1 LIAKLAKVYDHF
13 QVKIGVVT
21 MFKNFQKIFHTAI
34 ATTLLSL
41 AVAAPAAAVEMTF
54 YGNQHFKFVSD
65 EGKVIL
71 INPWVKG
78 NKDAPMTI
86 DSYKKGDVD
95 LILTTAGHGDDQG
108 NAVEIAARTGARI
121 FTVAELGLWMM
132 SEIEKYGGSKDQIY
146 IGAIGGRDKIGNVT
160 VQLIQAA
167 HGTGISSGDQDHPAR
182 YYGGPASGSVITFES
197 GLKVLMAG
205 STGLSMELQLFGM
218 RFKPDVAMVPIAGR
232 FMMHPDDAAF
242 ATKLLMTDNPNL
254 KTVIPQHFRVKGRP
268 PWMGTPAEFEAEIK
282 KLGLKV
288 NVLTPEI
295 GKTYTLTR

>member
-1 LIAKLAKVYDHF
+1 MSGQLSL
-13 QVKIGVVT
+13 VT
-21 MFKNFQKIFHTAI
+21 AV
-34 ATTLLSL
+34 LLSL
-41 AVAAPAAAVEMTF
+41 VITAPASAVEMTF

-65 EGKVIL
+65 KGKVIL

-78 NKDAPMTI
+78 NKDAPMTL

-108 NAVEIAARTGARI
+108 NAVEIAAKTGARI

-132 SEIEKYGGSKDQIY
+132 SEIEKYGGSKEQIY
-146 IGAIGGRDKIGNVT
+146 IGAISGRYKVGNVT

-167 HGTGISSGDQDHPAR
+167 HGTGISTRDMDHPAR
-182 YYGGPASGSVITFES
+182 YYGGPASGSLITFES

-218 RFKPDVAMVPIAGR
+218 RFQPHVAMVPIAGR

-254 KTVIPQHFRVKGRP
+254 KTVVPQHFRVKGRP
-268 PWMGTPAEFEAEIK
+268 PWMGTPAEFEEEVK
-282 KLGLKV
+282 KLAL
-288 NVLTPEI
+288 NVDVLSPEV
-295 GKTYTLTR
+295 GKTYTLTK

>member
-1 LIAKLAKVYDHF
+1 MLRRMIR
-13 QVKIGVVT
+13 Q
-21 MFKNFQKIFHTAI
+21 
-34 ATTLLSL
+34 LSL
-41 AVAAPAAAVEMTF
+41 VTAVLLTLVIAAPASAVEMTF

-78 NKDAPMTI
+78 NKDAPMTL

-95 LILTTAGHGDDQG
+95 LILATAGHGDDQG
-108 NAVEIAARTGARI
+108 NAVEIAAKTGARI

-132 SEIEKYGGSKDQIY
+132 SEIEKYGGAKKQIY
-146 IGAIGGRDKIGNVT
+146 IGSISGRDKVGNVT

-167 HGTGISSGDQDHPAR
+167 HGTGISTGKKDHPAR
-182 YYGGPASGSVITFES
+182 YYGGPASGAVITFES

-218 RFKPDVAMVPIAGR
+218 RFQPHVALVPIAGR
-232 FMMHPDDAAF
+232 FMMGPDDAAF

-254 KTVIPQHFRVKGRP
+254 KTVVPQHFRVKGRP

-282 KLGLKV
+282 KLGLNV
-288 NVLTPEI
+288 NVLSPKV
-295 GKTYTLTR
+295 GKTYTLSK

>member
-1 LIAKLAKVYDHF
+1 
-13 QVKIGVVT
+13 
-21 MFKNFQKIFHTAI
+21 MFGRVLRQ
-34 ATTLLSL
+34 LSL
-41 AVAAPAAAVEMTF
+41 VIALLLTLVIAAPASAVEMTF

-78 NKDAPMTI
+78 NKDAPMTL

-95 LILTTAGHGDDQG
+95 LILTTSGHGDDQG
-108 NAVEIAARTGARI
+108 NAVEIAARTGATI
-121 FTVAELGLWMM
+121 FTVAELGGWMQ
-132 SEIEKYGGSKDQIY
+132 SQIEKFGGSKKQIY
-146 IGAIGGRDKIGNVT
+146 RGAISGRYKVGNVA

-167 HGTGISSGDQDHPAR
+167 HGTGISTGKEDHPAG

-197 GLKVLMAG
+197 GLRVLMAG

-218 RFKPDVAMVPIAGR
+218 RFQPHVALVPIAGR

-254 KTVIPQHFRVKGRP
+254 KTVVPQHHRIKGRP
-268 PWMGTPAEFEAEIK
+268 SWMGTPAEFEAEIK

-288 NVLTPEI
+288 NVLSPEV
-295 GKTYTLTR
+295 GKTYALSK